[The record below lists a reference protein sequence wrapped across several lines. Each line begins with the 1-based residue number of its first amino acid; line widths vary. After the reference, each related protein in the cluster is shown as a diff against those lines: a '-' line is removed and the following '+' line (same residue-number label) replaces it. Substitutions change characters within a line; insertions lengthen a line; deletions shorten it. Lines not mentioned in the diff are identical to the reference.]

1 MFQRWID
8 DIKAGAGATVRL
20 SALALAAGAA
30 LTVAL
35 AFLCAAGFVF
45 LSQTY
50 GPVVACLSGAGL
62 FLVVML
68 IVLAVHGE
76 QKRRAE
82 ARRAEA
88 AKRAAAAQSFLTDPV
103 LLATGLRVVQA
114 IGVKRLLPVV
124 LIGGVAL
131 GLMAASRRDP
141 PPDDAGKS

>member
-1 MFQRWID
+1 MLQRWID
-8 DIKAGAGATVRL
+8 DIKAGAGTTVRL

-35 AFLCAAGFVF
+35 AFLCAAGFVY

-50 GPVVACLSGAGL
+50 GPVIACLSGAGL

-68 IVLAVHGE
+68 IVLMVHGE

-88 AKRAAAAQSFLTDPV
+88 AKRAAAQSFLTDPV

-114 IGVKRLLPVV
+114 VGVKRLLPVIV
-124 LIGGVAL
+124 IGGVAL
-131 GLMAASRRDP
+131 GLIAAARRDASTD
-141 PPDDAGKS
+141 DDAGEA